1 MGKLVHELD
10 AHRGTER
17 VDRTR
22 QLRRGLCSVYQQTV
36 SIDSTDNDLFILLN
50 RLIVLI
56 LILRWDEDTNAVMS
70 DVGKDL
76 NVSSCELRDGTD

>member
-1 MGKLVHELD
+1 MGKLVLELD
-10 AHRGTER
+10 ARRGTER

-22 QLRRGLCSVYQQTV
+22 QLRRGLCSGYQQTV
-36 SIDSTDNDLFILLN
+36 SIDSTDNDLFIFLN

-56 LILRWDEDTNAVMS
+56 LILRWDEDANAVMS

-76 NVSSCELRDGTD
+76 NVSSCELWDGTD